1 MGRCCGGKNAGKPIS
16 ITRYLTGIFVFTTYH
31 GSVSLVLHTLAVPF
45 RRLRKVRDFHR
56 ELMMRDLRE
65 VLAREDINING
76 PPPVDEEEAC
86 PIPEGAP
93 MHPQTRRVA

>member
-16 ITRYLTGIFVFTTYH
+16 ITRYLAGLFVFGTYH
-31 GSVSLVLHTLAVPF
+31 GSVSLVLHTLALPF
-45 RRLRKVRDFHR
+45 PRLRKVRDFHR

-76 PPPVDEEEAC
+76 PEPVDEEAC

-93 MHPQTRRVA
+93 MHPQTQRVA